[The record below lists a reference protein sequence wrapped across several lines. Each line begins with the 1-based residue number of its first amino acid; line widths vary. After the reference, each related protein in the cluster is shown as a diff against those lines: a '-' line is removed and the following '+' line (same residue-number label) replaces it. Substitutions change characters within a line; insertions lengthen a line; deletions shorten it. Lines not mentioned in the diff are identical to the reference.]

1 MSLTGNFV
9 YTVMV
14 ASGLV
19 GAAMTHT
26 VPLMPRPGLER
37 YFEVQSVTAERDGGK
52 VLLHVSR
59 QIHAPI
65 TIAYAVRVFTMTR
78 EGAVL
83 ICAAQ
88 GGPFRYRTDAVMP
101 NPVTLDW
108 WTNGQCPDAPPGQVQ
123 IETTWDAIAPDY
135 PPITVTAEVEP

>member
-1 MSLTGNFV
+1 MTATGNIV
-9 YTVMV
+9 YTVLV
-14 ASGLV
+14 SSGLV

-37 YFEVQSVTAERDGGK
+37 FYTVDSLSAERIEGD
-52 VLLHVSR
+52 VVLHVDR
-59 QIHAPI
+59 TIHAPI
-65 TIAYAVRVFTMTR
+65 TMSYAVRVFSMTHA
-78 EGAVL
+78 GAVL

-88 GGPFRYRTDAVMP
+88 GGPYRYRPDAVLP

-123 IETTWDAIAPDY
+123 IETTWDPVIPDY